1 MAPTVPV
8 TVTASDSDTDLRAAA
23 DAQRAYTA
31 LYVGGMGSR
40 KQNFYNQLTRR
51 MGYEKAAEDIQEKYL
66 AGNPAGAAAL
76 VPHDLI
82 DSTTLLGTRERI
94 ADRLKAYA
102 ATGVTTLIAMP
113 GGAAPGGTGP
123 GLEERLAMLR
133 TLMEAAELAGVLDGD
148 VPSS

>member
-1 MAPTVPV
+1 MASTTPGSAWADLEFGDARNCVD
-8 TVTASDSDTDLRAAA
+8 AS
-23 DAQRAYTA
+23 
-31 LYVGGMGSR
+31 
-40 KQNFYNQLTRR
+40 RR
-51 MGYEKAAEDIQEKYL
+51 RYL
-66 AGNPAGAAAL
+66 AGDPAGAAAL

-82 DSTTLLGTRERI
+82 DSTTLLGTRDRI

-113 GGAAPGGTGP
+113 GGTAPGGTGP

-133 TLMEAAELAGVLDGD
+133 TLMEAAELAGVLDSD